1 MSPALR
7 KRPFRL
13 ACAAAT
19 SVWAPQRPEPHHPI
33 LAPADRRPSPLTGSG
48 R

>member
-1 MSPALR
+1 MPPALR

-19 SVWAPQRPEPHHPI
+19 SASAPQRPEPEHTIP
-33 LAPADRRPSPLTGSG
+33 APSGRRPRLLLGSG

>member
-1 MSPALR
+1 MPPALR

-19 SVWAPQRPEPHHPI
+19 SASAPRCPEPEPTI
-33 LAPADRRPSPLTGSG
+33 PASATGSG

>member
-7 KRPFRL
+7 KGPFRL

-19 SVWAPQRPEPHHPI
+19 SVSALQRPEPDHTIP
-33 LAPADRRPSPLTGSG
+33 APAHRRPRPLLRRG

>member
-1 MSPALR
+1 MPPALR

-13 ACAAAT
+13 AFAAAT
-19 SVWAPQRPEPHHPI
+19 SDSAPLCPELEPTI
-33 LAPADRRPSPLTGSG
+33 PASANRRPRPATGSG

>member
-1 MSPALR
+1 MFPALR
-7 KRPFRL
+7 IRPFRL

-19 SVWAPQRPEPHHPI
+19 AASVPQRPEPDRI
-33 LAPADRRPSPLTGSG
+33 TLAPASRRSYTLLGGG

>member
-1 MSPALR
+1 MRSALR
-7 KRPFRL
+7 KRPNGL

-19 SVWAPQRPEPHHPI
+19 SASAPQRPEPVHTIP
-33 LAPADRRPSPLTGSG
+33 APAGRWPRLLVGSG

>member
-1 MSPALR
+1 MPPALR
-7 KRPFRL
+7 KGPFRL

-19 SVWAPQRPEPHHPI
+19 SASVPQRTEPERTNT
-33 LAPADRRPSPLTGSG
+33 APAGRLPRWLNGSG

>member
-7 KRPFRL
+7 IRPFRL

-19 SVWAPQRPEPHHPI
+19 LASVPQRSEPS
-33 LAPADRRPSPLTGSG
+33 LRSRTLVGGG

>member
-1 MSPALR
+1 MPPALR

-19 SVWAPQRPEPHHPI
+19 TGSAPQRPEPDRTT
-33 LAPADRRPSPLTGSG
+33 LASASSRTRPLVWSG

>member
-19 SVWAPQRPEPHHPI
+19 SVSALQRPEPDHTIP
-33 LAPADRRPSPLTGSG
+33 APARRQPRPPIGSG

>member
-1 MSPALR
+1 MPPALR

-19 SVWAPQRPEPHHPI
+19 SASAPQRPEPDHTIPVPTHH
-33 LAPADRRPSPLTGSG
+33 RSG
-48 R
+48 LFVGRGR

>member
-1 MSPALR
+1 MPPALR
-7 KRPFRL
+7 KRPFRP

-19 SVWAPQRPEPHHPI
+19 STSAPQRPEPEHTI
-33 LAPADRRPSPLTGSG
+33 TAPADRRSRPLTRSG

>member
-1 MSPALR
+1 MPPALR
-7 KRPFRL
+7 KRPFCL

-19 SVWAPQRPEPHHPI
+19 SASAPQCPEPEHTI
-33 LAPADRRPSPLTGSG
+33 PASAGRPPRLLVGSG

>member
-1 MSPALR
+1 MPPALR

-19 SVWAPQRPEPHHPI
+19 SASAPRRPESKHTI
-33 LAPADRRPSPLTGSG
+33 PASAGRPPRLLIGSG

>member
-1 MSPALR
+1 MPPALR

-19 SVWAPQRPEPHHPI
+19 SASAPQRPEPDRTI
-33 LAPADRRPSPLTGSG
+33 MAPPSRGTRPLV
-48 R
+48 RNCR

>member
-7 KRPFRL
+7 IRPFRL

-19 SVWAPQRPEPHHPI
+19 FASAPQRSEPD
-33 LAPADRRPSPLTGSG
+33 LTVLVPAGRRSRALVGGG

>member
-1 MSPALR
+1 MPPALR

-19 SVWAPQRPEPHHPI
+19 SASAPQRPEPDHTI
-33 LAPADRRPSPLTGSG
+33 PAQAGRRPRPFSGSG

>member
-1 MSPALR
+1 MPPALR
-7 KRPFRL
+7 KGPFSL

-19 SVWAPQRPEPHHPI
+19 SASAHQRSESEHTI
-33 LAPADRRPSPLTGSG
+33 RALADHWLRPLAGSG

>member
-1 MSPALR
+1 MPPALR

-19 SVWAPQRPEPHHPI
+19 SASAPQHSELEHTIP
-33 LAPADRRPSPLTGSG
+33 APAGRRPRLLIGSG